1 MVVAG
6 TRHAADGKNVI
17 MLVLPTFALL
27 LLFLLLLLLIA
38 LLHMPLSLFY
48 RWNLLSRSLSSINSS
63 SYPCSL
69 AFTASPPE
77 ASVHMLAGTHL
88 ARIMSLTL

>member
-1 MVVAG
+1 VVVAG

-17 MLVLPTFALL
+17 MLVLLTFA
-27 LLFLLLLLLIA
+27 LLLLLIA

>member
-1 MVVAG
+1 M
-6 TRHAADGKNVI
+6 ADGKNVI
-17 MLVLPTFALL
+17 MLVLLAFA
-27 LLFLLLLLLIA
+27 LLLLLIA